1 MFFELLLHKI
11 YKNSKYSQIM
21 VTEEQVREALKQCYD
36 PELNMDII
44 TLELVYGIE
53 VKYNNVKIRM
63 TFTTPACPYGPLLL
77 DEIQRKVKEAL
88 PEIKDLKIDVVFDPP
103 WQPSDEL
110 RAIFGI

>member
-1 MFFELLLHKI
+1 
-11 YKNSKYSQIM
+11 M
-21 VTEEQVREALKQCYD
+21 VTEQEVREALKECYD

-44 TLELVYGIE
+44 TLELVYGVTVAEDKVTI
-53 VKYNNVKIRM
+53 KM

-77 DEIQRKVKEAL
+77 DEIQRKVKEKL
-88 PEIKDLKIDVVFDPP
+88 PEVKDLKIDVVFDPP

>member
-1 MFFELLLHKI
+1 
-11 YKNSKYSQIM
+11 M
-21 VTEEQVREALKQCYD
+21 VTEQEVRETLKECYD

-44 TLELVYGIE
+44 TLELVYGITVAE
-53 VKYNNVKIRM
+53 DKVTIKM

-77 DEIQRKVKEAL
+77 DEIQRKVKEKL

>member
-1 MFFELLLHKI
+1 
-11 YKNSKYSQIM
+11 M
-21 VTEEQVREALKQCYD
+21 VTEQEVREALKECYD

-44 TLELVYGIE
+44 TLELVYGITILGDK
-53 VKYNNVKIRM
+53 VTIKM

-77 DEIQRKVKEAL
+77 DEIQRKVKEKL

>member
-1 MFFELLLHKI
+1 
-11 YKNSKYSQIM
+11 M
-21 VTEEQVREALKQCYD
+21 VTEQEVREALKECYD

-44 TLELVYGIE
+44 TLELIYGITVAE
-53 VKYNNVKIRM
+53 DKVTIKM

-77 DEIQRKVKEAL
+77 DEIQRKVKEKL